1 MLLTIRTLSCPP
13 PDNPQSIHAQFGPAG
28 GRIGRSPPCTLIL
41 PDPNRHISREHAE
54 IRFRDNAFSIKV
66 VSKVNSVMVNDTLIG
81 PGEAAQLGNGDQIL
95 IGEYL
100 MRADITTAVA
110 AVTPLSVGSPFA
122 KPVASSPFD
131 VFDSLAPASAPAPA
145 ALAPD
150 WFQAPPPIAAPAIG
164 TTTNLDDFFK
174 PQVEASKLGEVLSKG
189 ASSTSVPEPQFT
201 PAPPVVPADTRLDQF
216 LGLHDPLSTDN
227 AMASGGSHDL
237 YRASPLSVPL
247 QASVTPVIPAA
258 PAPANYASHDDIFKA
273 LEQDF
278 GSFGLPPPPPA
289 SVNTPTVAPIAAPV
303 SPPFA
308 APVAPPFAPPRPP
321 DPPRSAPVLP
331 IERAWVDEPTPAT
344 PAPLAAI
351 PGDLTPVAI
360 SIPDPVLAAV
370 HPLSP
375 GLPRPSP
382 VQATMPAGH
391 GALFAEPTQA
401 SVSPATQGIGRGEPT
416 IFHDPTPSIGRG
428 APPDLGQPPM
438 AATVASMA
446 SSIEQPPPAT
456 SASGADVQRLM
467 LVLCEALGLEPR
479 DMDLSDP
486 ERTIRLVGELLRM
499 STDGLFR
506 LLEMRSQVKSEL
518 HIEDRTMIASRENN
532 PLKHAD
538 TPRDAITYLVDLRQ
552 HGNKLFMPPVKAV
565 EDTIWD
571 ICAHEMAVMAG
582 TREALLAALK
592 MFSPETIEGRIKKTG
607 ALENVLPALH
617 KSRLWERFLGMHA
630 ELQQAAKE
638 DFDRLLNQ
646 EFAKAYS
653 EQSKKLKKK
662 R

>member
-13 PDNPQSIHAQFGPAG
+13 PDNPQSIHAQFGSAG

-81 PGEAAQLGNGDQIL
+81 PGEAAQLSNGDQIL

-100 MRADITTAVA
+100 MRADITAAA
-110 AVTPLSVGSPFA
+110 AVVASPAMASPFA
-122 KPVASSPFD
+122 KPVAASPFD
-131 VFDSLAPASAPAPA
+131 VFDSLAPAAAPAPA

-150 WFQAPPPIAAPAIG
+150 WFQAPPPIAAPAVSA
-164 TTTNLDDFFK
+164 TTNLDDFFK

-189 ASSTSVPEPQFT
+189 APSTSVPEPLFT
-201 PAPPVVPADTRLDQF
+201 PAPPAAPADTRLDQF
-216 LGLHDPLSTDN
+216 LGLHDPLSTDS
-227 AMASGGSHDL
+227 AMPAGGSHDL
-237 YRASPLSVPL
+237 YRASPLNVPL
-247 QASVTPVIPAA
+247 RAAVSPVIPAA
-258 PAPANYASHDDIFKA
+258 PAPASYPSHDDIFKA

-278 GSFGLPPPPPA
+278 GSFGLPPAPPA
-289 SVNTPTVAPIAAPV
+289 PVAAPTVAPIAAPF
-303 SPPFA
+303 PPA
-308 APVAPPFAPPRPP
+308 QPADLPRTAPLRPP
-321 DPPRSAPVLP
+321 
-331 IERAWVDEPTPAT
+331 ERAWADEPTP
-344 PAPLAAI
+344 PLSPPSALIA
-351 PGDLTPVAI
+351 GELTPVAI
-360 SIPDPVLAAV
+360 SIPDPVLAAA
-370 HPLSP
+370 HPLTP
-375 GLPRPSP
+375 GLPRS
-382 VQATMPAGH
+382 MPGPAAALPTGH
-391 GALFAEPTQA
+391 GVL
-401 SVSPATQGIGRGEPT
+401 PADPPQVPVATAPVGLVRGEPT
-416 IFHDPTPSIGRG
+416 LFHDPTPSFGRG
-428 APPDLGQPPM
+428 APPDLGQ
-438 AATVASMA
+438 AASAVASHSA
-446 SSIEQPPPAT
+446 VSLAEPQPAAAP
-456 SASGADVQRLM
+456 ASGADVQRLM
-467 LVLCEALGLEPR
+467 LILCESLGLEPR

-592 MFSPETIEGRIKKTG
+592 MFSPEAIEGRIKKTG